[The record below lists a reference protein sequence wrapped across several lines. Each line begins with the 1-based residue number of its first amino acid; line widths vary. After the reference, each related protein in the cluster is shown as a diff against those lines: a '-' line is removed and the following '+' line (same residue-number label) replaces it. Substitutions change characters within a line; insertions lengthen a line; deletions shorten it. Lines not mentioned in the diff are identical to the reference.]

1 LDGAFRT
8 AFLRSPEAREPVMGR
23 PGTEYGSGEIRDG
36 IHEAF
41 SDALI
46 RWRRLRA
53 AKVGCSR

>member
-1 LDGAFRT
+1 
-8 AFLRSPEAREPVMGR
+8 MGR

-41 SDALI
+41 RDALI